1 MAGPLTGIRVLDLSR
16 ILAGPW
22 ATQCLAD
29 LGAEVI
35 KVERPDVGDDTR
47 TWGPPFF
54 DDGDKPVS
62 AYFMCANRGKKSV
75 TIDFTKPEGQVLI
88 KRLAEKSDIL
98 VENFKVGGLKKYG
111 LDYESLK
118 AVHPGLIYCSITGFG
133 QTGPYKD
140 RPGYDALIQALGGL
154 MSITGEPDGAPG
166 GGPQK
171 VGVAVT
177 DLFTG
182 LYSTI
187 GILGALHH
195 RERTG
200 DGQHI
205 DMALMD
211 TQVAVLAN
219 QSMNYLVSG
228 KEPQRLGTAHPS
240 IVPYQAFAT
249 LDGHMVLAVGND
261 GQFARF
267 CEAAGMPDVACDD
280 RFRTNPARVEHRA
293 ALIPLVA
300 AKIAGKTTD
309 EWVGLLE
316 AHNVPGGPI
325 NTMERVFDDPQVEA
339 RGVTLALKAEDGSI
353 MPSVAN
359 PIRYSGTEIRYD
371 KAPPALG
378 ADTDRVLSDI
388 LDLSPEDVN
397 IVKASKVLG

>member
-35 KVERPDVGDDTR
+35 KIERPEVGDDTR

-54 DDGDKPVS
+54 EDSDEPVS
-62 AYFMCANRGKKSV
+62 AYFMCANRGKKSA
-75 TIDFTKPEGQVLI
+75 TIDFTKPEGQELI
-88 KRLAEKSDIL
+88 KNLAEKSDIL
-98 VENFKVGGLKKYG
+98 VENFKVGGLRKYG
-111 LDYESLK
+111 LDYDSLK
-118 AVHPGLIYCSITGFG
+118 EINPGLIYCSITGFG

-182 LYSTI
+182 LYGTI

-195 RERTG
+195 REKTG
-200 DGQHI
+200 HGQHI

-228 KEPQRLGTAHPS
+228 NEPKRLGTAHPS

-249 LDGHMVLAVGND
+249 ADGHMVLAVGND
-261 GQFARF
+261 GQFSRF
-267 CEAAGMPDVACDD
+267 CQAAGVPALASDQ
-280 RFRTNPARVEHRA
+280 RFKTNPARVQNREV
-293 ALIPLVA
+293 LIPI
-300 AKIAGKTTD
+300 IAERIAEHTTD
-309 EWVGLLE
+309 EWVEILE
-316 AHNVPGGPI
+316 TFNVPGGPI
-325 NTMERVFDDPQVEA
+325 NTMERVFDDPQLAA
-339 RGVTLALKAEDGSI
+339 RGTTLALKAKDGSI

-359 PIRYSGTEIRYD
+359 PIRYSDTEIDYS

-378 ADTDRVLSDI
+378 EDTENILRDVLDI
-388 LDLSPEDVN
+388 KDECLDLIKS
-397 IVKASKVLG
+397 SKVLG

>member
-54 DDGDKPVS
+54 EEGDKPVS

-75 TIDFTKPEGQVLI
+75 AIDFTKPEGQEI
-88 KRLAEKSDIL
+88 IRQLAAKSDIL
-98 VENFKVGGLKKYG
+98 VENFKVGGLAKYG
-111 LDYESLK
+111 LDYDSLK
-118 AVHPGLIYCSITGFG
+118 AVNPALIYCSITGFG

-154 MSITGEPDGAPG
+154 MSITGEPDGMPG

-177 DLFTG
+177 DIFTG

-195 RERTG
+195 REKTG
-200 DGQHI
+200 EGQHI

-228 KEPQRLGTAHPS
+228 QEPKRLGTAHPS

-249 LDGHMVLAVGND
+249 ADGHLVLAVGND

-267 CEAAGMPDVACDD
+267 CDAAGMPEVAADE
-280 RFRTNPARVEHRA
+280 RFQTNPARVKHRTD
-293 ALIPLVA
+293 LIPLVA
-300 AKIAGKTTD
+300 AAVSGKTTD
-309 EWVGLLE
+309 EWVTLLE

-325 NTMERVFDDPQVEA
+325 NTMARVFDDPQVQA
-339 RGVTLALKAEDGSI
+339 RGIALSLKAEDGAV
-353 MPSVAN
+353 MPSVRN
-359 PIRYSGTEIRYD
+359 PIHYSGTEITYD

-378 ADTDRVLSDI
+378 ADTASVLEDI
-388 LDLSPEDVN
+388 LGISVDQAEANKD
-397 IVKASKVLG
+397 G